1 MTRQRKNNLTLADVQ
16 MWRTH
21 SCVPRRHSCR
31 RPLDQGV
38 LASSGDSTRHAG
50 VRAPRQQRRSV
61 FCPAVISLLLLTSLA
76 ISAFAQTADLAPVV
90 SKLLSRT
97 ADVPGEFQPF
107 LVVSLHARVTGYVEK
122 VLVDRGSV
130 VTQGQ
135 LLAELSAPEMAAR
148 IAEAESRVHAAESDR
163 LQAEAQLAA
172 AQSTWDK
179 LKKAAETPGVIA
191 GNELTLAEKQVD
203 AARALVSSRRQ
214 AVSAAEAAVHAQKLM
229 EEYLQ
234 ITAPFDGVV
243 TDRLVHPGALVGPGA
258 DPVLLVIQQVSH
270 LRLIVAVPEQDI
282 GGIVAGAKVEFK
294 VPAFPERTYAG
305 AVARV
310 AHALDLKTRTMPV
323 ELDVLNRDGSL
334 SPGMY
339 PSVKWPIRR
348 ARPSLLVPK
357 TSVVTTAE
365 RTFVVRG
372 RNGKAEWVDVKK
384 GAADGDLIEVM
395 GNLQVGDM
403 VVRRATD
410 EMRDGAPLPAK

>member
-1 MTRQRKNNLTLADVQ
+1 MAQ
-16 MWRTH
+16 
-21 SCVPRRHSCR
+21 
-31 RPLDQGV
+31 
-38 LASSGDSTRHAG
+38 
-50 VRAPRQQRRSV
+50 SV
-61 FCPAVISLLLLTSLA
+61 CTAVVLLTTFA
-76 ISAFAQTADLAPVV
+76 TAAFSQTTDLAPVV
-90 SKLLSRT
+90 SKLLART
-97 ADVPGEFQPF
+97 ADLPGEFQPY
-107 LVVSLHARVTGYVEK
+107 LTVSLHARVAGYVEK

-130 VTQGQ
+130 VKQGQ

-148 IAEAESRVHAAESDR
+148 IAEAESHVHAAESDR
-163 LQAEAQLAA
+163 IQAEAQLAA

-214 AVSAAEAAVHAQKLM
+214 AVSAAEAAVRAFQVM
-229 EEYLQ
+229 EAYLK
-234 ITAPFDGVV
+234 IIAPFDGVV

-395 GNLQVGDM
+395 GNLEAGDK

-410 EMRDGAPLPAK
+410 EMRDGAALPAK

>member
-1 MTRQRKNNLTLADVQ
+1 MTRNKIPLPDGRGSDERNPSRDKSNPSRDRKGAVLLTLAI
-16 MWRTH
+16 
-21 SCVPRRHSCR
+21 
-31 RPLDQGV
+31 
-38 LASSGDSTRHAG
+38 LA
-50 VRAPRQQRRSV
+50 AP
-61 FCPAVISLLLLTSLA
+61 
-76 ISAFAQTADLAPVV
+76 AFAQTTDLAPVV

-97 ADVPGEFQPF
+97 ADLPGEFQPF
-107 LVVSLHARVTGYVEK
+107 LSVSLHARVAGYVEK
-122 VLVDRGSV
+122 VLVDRGSAV
-130 VTQGQ
+130 KQGQ
-135 LLAELSAPEMAAR
+135 LLVELSAPEMAAR

-163 LQAEAQLAA
+163 IQAEAQLAA
-172 AQSTWDK
+172 AQSTFDH
-179 LKKAAETPGVIA
+179 LTKAAETPGVIA
-191 GNELTLAEKQVD
+191 GNELTQAEKQVD

-229 EEYLQ
+229 EDYLE
-234 ITAPFDGVV
+234 ITAPFYGVV
-243 TDRLVHPGALVGPGA
+243 TDRLIHPGALVGPGA
-258 DPVLLVIQQVSH
+258 DAVLLVIQQVAR

-348 ARPSLLVPK
+348 TRPSLLVPK

-365 RTFVVRG
+365 RTFVVR
-372 RNGKAEWVDVKK
+372 NHDGKAEWVDVKK
-384 GAADGDLIEVM
+384 GAADGDNIEVT
-395 GNLQVGDM
+395 GNLAAGDM

-410 EMRDGAPLPAK
+410 EMRDGAPLPGK